1 MERYEQNLKLLD
13 SVEEKLKKMNPY
25 DYIGEVQKI
34 IGLTIESKGPDAA
47 LGELCKIIVG
57 EKKSLAEVVGFKE
70 EFSILMPLEDVTGL
84 KKGCEV
90 IKTGRTV
97 SIPVGEEIKGRV
109 IDALGRPIDG
119 KRLSLKEYRP
129 IVSEAPNPLI
139 RNRILEPLP
148 MGVRSIDG
156 FLTIGKGQRIGIFA
170 GSGVGKST
178 LLGMIARNTTA
189 DINVIGLIGERGR
202 EVREFLEKDL
212 GEAGLRRSVVV
223 VSTSDQPALLRI
235 KALLTATTFAEY
247 FRDKGYNVMLMV
259 DSLTRWAMAQREVG
273 LAIGEPPTTRGYP
286 PSVFAQL
293 PKILERAGN
302 SDKGSITGI
311 YTVLVEADDFN
322 EPISDTVRGIVDGH
336 IMLSRRLAESNHFP
350 AIDVLMSISRL
361 MTDIVKP
368 EHMQAARALRDMMA
382 TYNDAK
388 DLIDVGAYK
397 KGTNPKIDKSIQ
409 LIDEINAFL
418 RQGIREKMSFD
429 DTIEYLL
436 SIFKKV

>member
-223 VSTSDQPALLRI
+223 V
-235 KALLTATTFAEY
+235 
-247 FRDKGYNVMLMV
+247 
-259 DSLTRWAMAQREVG
+259 
-273 LAIGEPPTTRGYP
+273 
-286 PSVFAQL
+286 
-293 PKILERAGN
+293 
-302 SDKGSITGI
+302 
-311 YTVLVEADDFN
+311 
-322 EPISDTVRGIVDGH
+322 
-336 IMLSRRLAESNHFP
+336 
-350 AIDVLMSISRL
+350 
-361 MTDIVKP
+361 
-368 EHMQAARALRDMMA
+368 
-382 TYNDAK
+382 
-388 DLIDVGAYK
+388 
-397 KGTNPKIDKSIQ
+397 
-409 LIDEINAFL
+409 
-418 RQGIREKMSFD
+418 
-429 DTIEYLL
+429 
-436 SIFKKV
+436 